1 MGRLLEINKKN
12 DVAEI
17 NLSWSL
23 LSLIYMGTGPC
34 PTPGDKQQEITSMK
48 YFWENY
54 FSIKEIL
61 SSISKD
67 TYVNPLKK
75 MCAEIDL
82 QGTEIL
88 FSDLAL
94 WLLYSTKF
102 LQFSFSQ

>member
-12 DVAEI
+12 DAAEI
-17 NLSWSL
+17 NLAWSL
-23 LSLIYMGTGPC
+23 LSLIYMDTGPC

-67 TYVNPLKK
+67 THVNPLKK
-75 MCAEIDL
+75 CVLKLIYREQRFCFQTWHCDFYTA
-82 QGTEIL
+82 
-88 FSDLAL
+88 
-94 WLLYSTKF
+94 
-102 LQFSFSQ
+102 